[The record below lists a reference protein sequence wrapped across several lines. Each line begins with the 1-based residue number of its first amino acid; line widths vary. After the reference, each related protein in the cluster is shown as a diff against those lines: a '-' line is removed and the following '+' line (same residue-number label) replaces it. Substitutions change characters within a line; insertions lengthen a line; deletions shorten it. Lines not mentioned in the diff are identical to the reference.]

1 MLFRSPKERNESMQP
16 MREILTAVFILMLI
30 LAVRSS
36 LRKHREYKFRDATR
50 KLELVLQPR
59 ETIKV
64 ICPQKKGRVIL
75 TSKRVLFETK
85 GGFNAVPIKTIKKVQ
100 GNNEKG
106 NRTTVPAK
114 MVSLTIKAEQDYEIK
129 NNCDEFEAFAKQ
141 LLKKTAQKKNRKKKE
156 SGK

>member
-1 MLFRSPKERNESMQP
+1 MIPMQ
-16 MREILTAVFILMLI
+16 EILVVAVVLALVA
-30 LAVRSS
+30 AVRSS
-36 LRKHREYKFRDATR
+36 LRKRCDYKDKDAAR

-85 GGFNAVPIKTIKKVQ
+85 SGFHVVPLKTVKRVQ

-106 NRTTVPAK
+106 NRTTSVPK
-114 MVSLTIKAEQDYEIK
+114 MVSLTIRAEQEYEIK
-129 NNCDEFEAFAKQ
+129 NSCPEFEEFAKQ
-141 LLKKTAQKKNRKKKE
+141 LIRKTTPKKPKKE
-156 SGK
+156 GKA

>member
-1 MLFRSPKERNESMQP
+1 MIMLLSEEIL
-16 MREILTAVFILMLI
+16 ILTAVLLVLL

-36 LRKHREYKFRDATR
+36 LRKRRDYKYRDETR
-50 KLELVLQPR
+50 KLELVLQSR

-75 TSKRVLFETK
+75 TSKRILFETK

-106 NRTTVPAK
+106 NRTAVPAN
-114 MVSLTIKAEQDYEIK
+114 MVRLTVQAEQDYEIR
-129 NNCDEFEAFAKQ
+129 NSCPEFEEFAKQ
-141 LLKKTAQKKNRKKKE
+141 LLKKTTRKKNVK
-156 SGK
+156 

>member
-1 MLFRSPKERNESMQP
+1 MQESLV
-16 MREILTAVFILMLI
+16 IAAVLVA
-30 LAVRSS
+30 LAAIIRSS
-36 LRKHREYKFRDATR
+36 TRKHREYKFRDATR

-75 TSKRVLFETK
+75 TSKRVLFDTK
-85 GGFNAVPIKTIKKVQ
+85 DGFNAVPLKTIKKVQ

-114 MVSLTIKAEQDYEIK
+114 MVSLTIKSEQDYEIK
-129 NNCDEFEAFAKQ
+129 NSCPEFEEFAKQ
-141 LLKKTAQKKNRKKKE
+141 LIKKTTSRKPKKE
-156 SGK
+156 KHK

>member
-1 MLFRSPKERNESMQP
+1 MQ
-16 MREILTAVFILMLI
+16 EILVAAAVLLVLI
-30 LAVRSS
+30 AAIQSS
-36 LRKHREYKFRDATR
+36 VRKHRDYKRRDAAR

-85 GGFNAVPIKTIKKVQ
+85 DGFHAVTIKSIKKVQ
-100 GNNEKG
+100 GSNEKG

-129 NNCDEFEAFAKQ
+129 NSCPEFEEFAKQ
-141 LLKKTAQKKNRKKKE
+141 LIKKTDKKK
-156 SGK
+156 K

>member
-1 MLFRSPKERNESMQP
+1 MQ
-16 MREILTAVFILMLI
+16 EILVIAAVLTALIAIL
-30 LAVRSS
+30 RSS
-36 LRKHREYKFRDATR
+36 AQKRREYKNRDATR

-64 ICPQKKGRVIL
+64 ICLQKKGRVIL

-85 GGFNAVPIKTIKKVQ
+85 EGFTAVPLKTIKRVQ

-106 NRTTVPAK
+106 NRTTSVPK

-129 NNCDEFEAFAKQ
+129 NNCPEFEEFAKQ
-141 LLKKTAQKKNRKKKE
+141 LIKKTTPKKPKKE
-156 SGK
+156 KTK